1 MMHASLLNR
10 RLSSHRALQA
20 RHTSSQAKHGRPL
33 LRRAGYMYSAIPTKW
48 NERHLRVHV
57 CRSHPI
63 EIQHKNKESQAIGRH
78 ARMIELQL
86 ASTSRDSWLRANC
99 V

>member
-57 CRSHPI
+57 CRYGSNADRPEDLPLWSHAL
-63 EIQHKNKESQAIGRH
+63 QESPY
-78 ARMIELQL
+78 
-86 ASTSRDSWLRANC
+86 
-99 V
+99 